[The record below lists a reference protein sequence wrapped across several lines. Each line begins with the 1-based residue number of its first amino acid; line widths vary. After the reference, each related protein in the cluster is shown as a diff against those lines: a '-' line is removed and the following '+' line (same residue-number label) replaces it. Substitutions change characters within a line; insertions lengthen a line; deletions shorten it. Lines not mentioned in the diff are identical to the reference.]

1 VISIAMNADHRQEGQ
16 ELEFKRA
23 VRDFNDVGQTVC
35 AFANTSGG
43 EILIGVDD
51 DGISI
56 GLDESR
62 LDDLQLRLSGAVQC
76 VSPTPLHNIQVEKEE
91 GKSII
96 RLKVRALATDAF
108 CTHNGLI
115 YTRSGSSNLRLDGP
129 ALMQFLADRQLLQYD
144 FRTSEETLMDI
155 DEKKIRDY
163 LLKRSPGAMSD
174 PFDLQ
179 DALFDL
185 KLATR
190 NGDLRNA
197 AVLMFSND
205 PRRAVPQSEIRLVR
219 FAGREPVRILD
230 RLYADG
236 TILDNLS
243 TAEAF
248 IFRNIKVGLRIEGMI
263 SQDVPEYPVAAIR
276 ELLINAVVH
285 RDYFDCN
292 GIQVSIFDDRLEI
305 VNPGRLLP
313 GLSISALGSISIQR
327 NPLLYGLLRELRI
340 VEGMATG
347 IPRIRSVMME
357 AGLPDPLF
365 EEKGGFFK
373 VTLLNSSAR
382 ELRPITDRQK
392 KALQVIQEKGKIT
405 TGEVSFMLSVSVP
418 TAYNDLQALE
428 RAGYV
433 VRKGQGRG
441 SHYLLIK

>member
-1 VISIAMNADHRQEGQ
+1 MNVDRRQEGQ
-16 ELEFKRA
+16 ELEFKRS
-23 VRDFNDVGQTVC
+23 VRNFNDIGQTAC

-51 DGISI
+51 QGNSI

-62 LDDLQLRLSGAVQC
+62 LDDLRLRLSGAIQC
-76 VSPTPLHNIQVEKEE
+76 VSPTPIHNVQIDKAE

-96 RLKVRALATDAF
+96 TVRIKALATDAF
-108 CTHNGLI
+108 CTHNGLL
-115 YTRSGSSNLRLDGP
+115 YTRSGSSNLRMDGP
-129 ALMQFLADRQLLQYD
+129 ALMQFLADRQLLRYD
-144 FRTSEETLMDI
+144 FRTNDESLKDI
-155 DEKKIRDY
+155 DEKKVRDY
-163 LLKRSPGAMSD
+163 LLKRSPGVVPD
-174 PFDLQ
+174 QFDLR
-179 DALFDL
+179 DVLFNL
-185 KLATR
+185 KLATIR
-190 NGDLRNA
+190 GDLRNA
-197 AVLMFSND
+197 AVLMFSNN

-248 IFRNIKVGLRIEGMI
+248 IFRNIKVGLKVEGMI
-263 SQDVPEYPVAAIR
+263 SQEVPEYPVAAIR

-292 GIQVSIFDDRLEI
+292 GVQVSIFDDRIEI
-305 VNPGRLLP
+305 VNPGQLLP

-347 IPRIRSVMME
+347 IPRIRSAMME
-357 AGLPDPLF
+357 AGLPDPRF
-365 EEKGGFFK
+365 EEIAGFFK
-373 VTLLNSSAR
+373 ATLLNSSAR
-382 ELRPITDRQK
+382 ELNPITDRQK
-392 KALQVIQEKGKIT
+392 RALQAIQEKGKIT
-405 TGEVSFMLSVSVP
+405 TGEVSFMMSVSVP

-433 VRKGQGRG
+433 VRKGKGRG
-441 SHYLLIK
+441 SYYLLIK

>member
-1 VISIAMNADHRQEGQ
+1 MSADHCQEGQ
-16 ELEFKRA
+16 NLEFKKL
-23 VRDFNDVGQTVC
+23 VRNFNDIGQIVC

-51 DGISI
+51 DGNSI

-62 LDDLQLRLSGAVQC
+62 LDDIQLRLSGAVQC
-76 VSPTPLHNIQVEKEE
+76 VSPNPIHNIQIEQVD

-96 RLKVRALATDAF
+96 RLTVKALATDSF

-115 YTRSGSSNLRLDGP
+115 YIRSGSSNLRLDGP
-129 ALMQFLADRQLLQYD
+129 ALMQFLADRQVLRYD
-144 FRTSEETLMDI
+144 YRTSDETLNDI
-155 DEKKIRDY
+155 DEKKVRDY
-163 LLKRSPGAMSD
+163 LIMRSPGAIPD
-174 PFDLQ
+174 PFILKDV
-179 DALFDL
+179 LFNL
-185 KLATR
+185 RLATS
-190 NGDLRNA
+190 GGVPRNA
-197 AVLMFSND
+197 AVLMFSNN

-236 TILDNLS
+236 TILENLT

-248 IFRNIKVGLRIEGMI
+248 IFRNIKVGLKVEGMI
-263 SQDVPEYPVAAIR
+263 SQEVPEYPLAAIR

-292 GIQVSIFDDRLEI
+292 GVQVSIFDDRIEI

-327 NPLLYGLLRELRI
+327 NPILYGLLRELRV
-340 VEGMATG
+340 VEGMASG
-347 IPRIRSVMME
+347 IPRIRTAMME
-357 AGLPDPLF
+357 AGLPGPRFD
-365 EEKGGFFK
+365 EIAGFFK
-373 VTLLNSSAR
+373 ATLLNSSAR
-382 ELRPITDRQK
+382 ELNPITDRQK
-392 KALQVIQEKGKIT
+392 KALRVIQEKGKIT
-405 TGEVSFMLSVSVP
+405 TGEVSFIMSVSVP

-433 VRKGQGRG
+433 VRQGKGRG
-441 SHYLLIK
+441 SHYLIIR